1 MQLADREVA
10 EISKHITAAEA
21 ILAVLPQKSSQITAE
36 LGLGVIRSALFA
48 LDESAADAPSA
59 ARTLQKL
66 RLALATLNV
75 PSEVHEHVR
84 EAFKVLG
91 TRQEEAL
98 RQVEA
103 SCLVDARYR
112 QQSLRAELQGVRA
125 ELAGEDPAAAL
136 EPARRSQMIVDELG
150 ERPGPTP
157 APDRDTPTS
166 GLRQVAGANVTAGG
180 GGGAGSDPGR
190 LIEVSGATDLL
201 HTAR

>member
-10 EISKHITAAEA
+10 QISKYITDAEA
-21 ILAVLPQKSSQITAE
+21 ILAVLPQKPSQITAE

-48 LDESAADAPSA
+48 LDESALDAPRT

-98 RQVEA
+98 RQVET
-103 SCLVDARYR
+103 SCLVATQYR
-112 QQSLRAELQGVRA
+112 HQSLKAELQGVRA

-136 EPARRSQMIVDELG
+136 APARRAQMIVDELG
-150 ERPGPTP
+150 ERLGPKSPPG
-157 APDRDTPTS
+157 RDTVTP
-166 GLRQVAGANVTAGG
+166 GLRQVAGAQSPQEAMVELVQILGG
-180 GGGAGSDPGR
+180 
-190 LIEVSGATDLL
+190 
-201 HTAR
+201 